1 MSSLAAKTLIK
12 AEFTA
17 NWTGA
22 PWFDLA
28 DYINLADVPVANE
41 TNTWLGLEFPPA
53 SDARVTIGIPIQSR
67 ETGLVVIHCMVPDG
81 FPATVG
87 DTLAEQARNFLRWKR
102 LGNLTFG
109 DINTPQQY
117 QNDLGAFRD
126 FAFTCNYYFD
136 QFTP

>member
-41 TNTWLGLEFPPA
+41 TNTWIGLEFPPA
-53 SDARVTIGIPIQSR
+53 NETRVSIGTNTQSR
-67 ETGLVVIHCMVPDG
+67 ESGLAVVHCMVPDG
-81 FPATVG
+81 FPATAG